1 MLLRR
6 LHEEAVRL
14 APTILEWRRHIHAN
28 PERSWQETQT
38 TRLVV
43 ERLREWGYEAIRTG
57 FGGTDSGVTAEIGPP
72 SAPLVALRADLD
84 ALPIDEATT
93 LPFRSRT
100 PGVMHACGHD
110 GHTAILLGAA
120 RLLALVRDELPCRVR
135 LIFQPAEEDLEQGG
149 SLAMIREGVLDG
161 VQTIGGLHLISYLPS
176 GAIGLREGPL
186 MASGQTFQVTFTG
199 RGGHGGMPHAA
210 IDPTIPL
217 AQFILAVQALV
228 ARECP
233 STLPSVV
240 STGRIHGGEA
250 PNVIPNQIFLN
261 GTIRTFDERLR
272 HQLPLRLRELAEGFA
287 ASWRCTCDFSLYP
300 GGTAVVNND
309 PAATEVMRA
318 CATEL
323 AGAESIIR
331 PELQM
336 ISEDFSY
343 YQQKVPGIFVFLG
356 SGNEAKGT
364 RYAHHCPLFDIDE
377 DVLPTGA
384 ALLAAFAVRAQGL
397 CQSRQS

>member
-6 LHEEAVRL
+6 LHEEAVLL
-14 APTILEWRRHIHAN
+14 APAILDWRRHFHAH

-38 TRLVV
+38 TNFVAD
-43 ERLREWGYEAIRTG
+43 RLREWGYESIRTG
-57 FGGTDSGVTAEIGPP
+57 FCGTASGLTAEMGPT
-72 SAPLVALRADLD
+72 SGPLVALRADLD
-84 ALPIDEATT
+84 ALPIEEATS
-93 LPFRSRT
+93 LPFRSCT

-110 GHTAILLGAA
+110 GHAAILLGAA

-135 LIFQPAEEDLEQGG
+135 LIFQPAEEDLEHGG
-149 SLAMIREGVLDG
+149 AQALIREGVLDG
-161 VQTIGGLHLISYLPS
+161 VSCIGGLHLISYLPS
-176 GAIGLREGPL
+176 GTIGLREGPL
-186 MASGQTFQVTFTG
+186 MASGQTFQVLFTG

-272 HQLPLRLRELAEGFA
+272 HLLPVRLRELAEGYA
-287 ASWRCTCDFSLYP
+287 KTWRCTCDFSLYP

-309 PAATEVMRA
+309 PAATRIMRD

-323 AGAESIIR
+323 VGAQAIMQ

-343 YQQKVPGIFVFLG
+343 YQQKVPGIFLFLG

-364 RYAHHCPLFDIDE
+364 QYAHHCPLFDIDE

-384 ALLAAFAVRAQGL
+384 ALLAGFAVRAQGL
-397 CQSRQS
+397 CQSRPS